1 MSFIKDTEDYLK
13 DILKNCGYELDD
25 VILESSSRRDLG
37 EFQINCSM
45 NLAKKYGKNPR
56 EIAQDIVNNLDERFK
71 NVNIAGPG
79 FINVSIQDKYLINKM
94 NESIDNFDN
103 LIDKLDRK
111 KILVDYGGANAA
123 KALHV
128 GHMRS
133 ANIGEALKRLSN
145 VLGNETIGDV
155 HLGDLGR
162 QSGMVISEIKK
173 RKPNLCYFDKS
184 YDGEYPKLQ
193 ITAEELAEYYPAASN
208 DAKENPD
215 RMEEV
220 REITAKVDLGIEP
233 YFTMWKDIVEVS
245 SSDIKKTYD
254 FLNCNFELWEG
265 ELSSLKYV
273 DKTLKVLNPYMYES
287 QGAKVI
293 DVALDDDKIEVPPL
307 IVIKND
313 GATIYATRDLATIYN
328 RMNSDFKPD
337 EIWYVVDARQGLYF
351 ELVFRASYKSKLVSN
366 DTKLLHYSFGTMNGK
381 DGKPFKTRD
390 GGVLQLNDLLNMIRE
405 ELSKKMDK
413 YEDSKEKEKIL
424 DILTVAAVKYADL
437 LPFRTTDYIFDIE
450 KFCSFEGKTGPYI
463 LYTMVRIKSILEKV
477 SIEEY
482 SINEIYGE
490 SERNI
495 YIKLLELSRVLN
507 KAYNEKT
514 LSYIC
519 EYLFEIC
526 SMFNKFYGECNIINE
541 TDNNKKKTYVTLLK
555 LIFNTC
561 SKLLDILAIK
571 IPNKM

>member
-1 MSFIKDTEDYLK
+1 MSFIKETQEYLK
-13 DILKNCGYELDD
+13 DVLKRCGYEIDE

-37 EFQINCSM
+37 EFQINCAMS
-45 NLAKKYGKNPR
+45 LAKKYGKNPK
-56 EIAQDIVNNLDERFK
+56 EIAENIVNNIDDRFC

-79 FINVSIQDKYLINKM
+79 FINVSVNEIFLLEKINK
-94 NESIDNFDN
+94 SINNFDL
-103 LIDKLDRK
+103 LIDKLDKK

-133 ANIGEALKRLSN
+133 ANIGEALKRLSI
-145 VLGNETIGDV
+145 VLGNDTIGDV

-173 RKPNLCYFDKS
+173 RKPELCFFDPNYK
-184 YDGEYPKLQ
+184 GQYPKLE
-193 ITAEELAEYYPAASN
+193 ITSEELAEYYPVASN
-208 DAKENPD
+208 DAKNNEE

-220 REITAKVDLGIEP
+220 RQITAKVDLGEEP
-233 YFTMWKDIVEVS
+233 YFSMWKDIVDVS
-245 SSDIKKTYD
+245 SQDIKKTYD
-254 FLNCNFELWEG
+254 YLNCNFELWEG

-273 DKTLKVLNPYMYES
+273 DDTLKVLEPYMYES
-287 QGAKVI
+287 EGAKVI
-293 DVALDDDKIEVPPL
+293 DVALIDDKIEIPPL

-313 GATIYATRDLATIYN
+313 GATIYATRDLATIYS
-328 RMNSDFKPD
+328 RMKKIKPD
-337 EIWYVVDARQGLYF
+337 EIWYVVDARQGMYF
-351 ELVFRASYKSKLVSN
+351 EQVFRASYKSNLVPNDVKLA
-366 DTKLLHYSFGTMNGK
+366 HYYFGTMNGK

-390 GGVLQLNDLLNMIRE
+390 GGVLQLNDLLKLIRE

-413 YEDSKEKEKIL
+413 YEDGKEKDEIL
-424 DILTVAAVKYADL
+424 DKLTVATIKYADL

-477 SIEEY
+477 SLDKYNINKIY
-482 SINEIYGE
+482 SD

-495 YIKLLELSRVLN
+495 YIKILELSKVLN
-507 KAYNEKT
+507 NSYNEKS
-514 LSYIC
+514 LIYIC

-526 SMFNKFYGECNIINE
+526 SLFNKFYGESNIINE
-541 TDNNKKKTYVTLLK
+541 VDINKKNNYISMLK
-555 LIFNTC
+555 LIYNTC
-561 SKLLDILAIK
+561 SNLLDILAIK

>member
-1 MSFIKDTEDYLK
+1 MSFIKETEEYLK
-13 DILKNCGYELDD
+13 IVLKKCNYEIDE
-25 VILESSSRRDLG
+25 VVLESSSRRDLG

-56 EIAQDIVNNLDERFK
+56 EIAQEIVKNLDDRFK

-79 FINVSIQDKYLINKM
+79 FINVSISDKYLLKTMNKSIN
-94 NESIDNFDN
+94 DFDT
-103 LIDKLDRK
+103 LIDKKNSK
-111 KILVDYGGANAA
+111 KIIIDYGGANAA

-133 ANIGEALKRLSN
+133 ANIGEALKRLSI
-145 VLGNETIGDV
+145 VLGNNTIGDV

-173 RKPNLCYFDKS
+173 RKPDLCYFDS
-184 YDGEYPKLQ
+184 NYNGDYPKLE
-193 ITAEELAEYYPAASN
+193 ITPEELAEYYPCANA
-208 DAKENPD
+208 DAKENPE

-220 REITAKVDLGIEP
+220 RKITALVDEQKEP
-233 YFTMWKDIVEVS
+233 FFSMWKDIVEVS
-245 SSDIKKTYD
+245 SKEIKKVYNY
-254 FLNCNFELWEG
+254 LNCNFELWEG
-265 ELSSLKYV
+265 ELSSLKYI
-273 DKTLKVLNPYMYES
+273 DDTLKVLSPYMYES
-287 QGAKVI
+287 DGAKVI
-293 DVALDDDKIEVPPL
+293 DVANENDKIEIPPL

-313 GATIYATRDLATIYN
+313 GASIYATRDLSTLYHRMKEYN
-328 RMNSDFKPD
+328 PD

-351 ELVFRASYKSKLVSN
+351 EQVFRASYKSKLVKKE
-366 DTKLLHYSFGTMNGK
+366 TELYHYYFGTMNGK

-390 GGVLQLNDLLNMIRE
+390 GGVLQLDDLLAMIKD
-405 ELSKKMDK
+405 ELSKKMNK
-413 YEDSKEKEKIL
+413 YQDNKEKEEIL
-424 DILTVAAVKYADL
+424 DILTVATVKYADL

-463 LYTMVRIKSILEKV
+463 LYTMVRIKSILEKTNCKNIV
-477 SIEEY
+477 L
-482 SINEIYGE
+482 NEIYGE
-490 SERNI
+490 TERNI
-495 YIKLLELSRVLN
+495 YIKILELSRILN

-526 SMFNKFYGECNIINE
+526 SLFNKFYSECSIINE
-541 TDNNKKKTYVTLLK
+541 EDVKKKDNYISMLTL
-555 LIFNTC
+555 IYNVC

-571 IPNKM
+571 IPNRM